1 MCPTFTVYL
10 FQNQLCFV
18 LGGFPALLLSLLLL
32 SVSDEAKGTLCS
44 LTRRKKVR
52 QDNVPWESEA
62 GEAGCLGVRVG
73 RGCPQG
79 WAGWGAACSGSSD
92 GPACLSLH
100 PETAE
105 LLCPALGERRET
117 FPEGLCGLYAS
128 FFLRLV
134 DSPVQV
140 RAKLGLAALCVTL
153 LH

>member
-1 MCPTFTVYL
+1 MCPTSTVYL

-32 SVSDEAKGTLCS
+32 SVSGEAKGTLCS

-52 QDNVPWESEA
+52 QDNVPWKLEA

-73 RGCPQG
+73 TGCPQ
-79 WAGWGAACSGSSD
+79 GWGAACSGSSD

-105 LLCPALGERRET
+105 LLCPALGDRRET
-117 FPEGLCGLYAS
+117 FPEGLCCLYACL
-128 FFLRLV
+128 FLRFV
-134 DSPVQV
+134 DSPAQV

-153 LH
+153 LR